1 MAFKKH
7 FARIVWPGSTLLVGL
22 IVWEAATRGGLVP
35 PFILPAPTAIVD
47 RLFTSASVLA
57 PHVWVTA
64 TEIVIG
70 FILAV
75 VGGVGLAIAT
85 VYVPAFERAV
95 YPWIVASQA
104 IPKVA
109 VGPLIVMW
117 LGFGLLPKVFIAFLI
132 AFFPVMI
139 DTVIGLRSVEAESI
153 SLMRSMGATRWQTF
167 VLLSLPSAMPN
178 IFAGMKVA
186 ATLAIVGAI
195 VGEFIGA
202 NEGLGYVLI
211 FANGTFDT
219 TLIFAALVLISILA
233 LICYAAVGFVEDS
246 FIWWHVSKRG
256 RAGVRR
262 PRPFVA
268 RAAESRSDSLK
279 EVPKHAS
286 DGESK

>member
-1 MAFKKH
+1 MLRSH
-7 FARIVWPGSTLLVGL
+7 LARLAWPGSTLLAGL
-22 IVWEAATRGGLVP
+22 IVWEAMTRGGFIP
-35 PFILPAPTAIVD
+35 PFILPAPTAIVW
-47 RLFTSASVLA
+47 RLVDSASLLA

-64 TEIVIG
+64 VEIVLG
-70 FILAV
+70 FILAAI
-75 VGGVGLAIAT
+75 GGVGLAIAT
-85 VYVPAFERAV
+85 VYVPSFERAI

-117 LGFGLLPKVFIAFLI
+117 LGFGLLPKVLIAFLI

-139 DTVIGLRSVEAESI
+139 DTVIGLRSVEQESLF
-153 SLMRSMGATRWQTF
+153 LMRSMGARRWKTF
-167 VLLSLPSAMPN
+167 IYLSLPSALPN
-178 IFAGMKVA
+178 IFAGLKVA

-219 TLIFAALVLISILA
+219 TLIFAALALISLLA
-233 LICYAAVGFVEDS
+233 IICYAAVGFVEDF

-256 RAGVRR
+256 QFRTARQSR
-262 PRPFVA
+262 PLAVPMVA
-268 RAAESRSDSLK
+268 PVCVSDLIERK
-279 EVPKHAS
+279 
-286 DGESK
+286 GEIT